1 MHLAEVGRR
10 LSSSQRKKGAKEFGT
25 IISVCAHRTWPTTGN
40 RAAQETLSSC
50 TLCSAAEIRSPA
62 HAGHA
67 FSAAKRRA
75 GNSNRERNAPTSSHD
90 PRSSDDA
97 RRIAGAR

>member
-1 MHLAEVGRR
+1 MHLAEVRRR
-10 LSSSQRKKGAKEFGT
+10 LSSSQKKKGAKEFGT

-67 FSAAKRRA
+67 FLHSEGRGGKQ
-75 GNSNRERNAPTSSHD
+75 
-90 PRSSDDA
+90 
-97 RRIAGAR
+97 